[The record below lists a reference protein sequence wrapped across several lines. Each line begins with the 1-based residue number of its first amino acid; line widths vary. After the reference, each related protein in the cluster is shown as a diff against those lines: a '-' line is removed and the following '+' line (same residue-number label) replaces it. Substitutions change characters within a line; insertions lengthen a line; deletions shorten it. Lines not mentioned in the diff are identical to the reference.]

1 MKSFII
7 RRLFQ
12 ILVVLL
18 FITMLVFLLVRL
30 LPGDPI
36 LMYMTQQNMEIL
48 SADQIE
54 SIRHDLGLDRNIA
67 VQYVD
72 WLGHV
77 VRGDLGKS
85 IISRTSVAHE
95 IAQRLP
101 VSAYICGIAF
111 VLGTLIGVPLGV
123 IAAVRRGR
131 WEDSFLT
138 GFGNLGITVP
148 TFWLGILLIYLF
160 GLKLNF
166 LPIVGYV
173 SPFENLGDSIK
184 HIILPVICLMIGPI
198 AGDIRMARST
208 MLEVM
213 RQDYI
218 RTAWSKGLRERSVI
232 IRHALKNGLMPVV
245 TLKGMGLAG
254 IVGGSVIIEQVF
266 SIPGIGRMA
275 VNGIFT
281 QDYAIV
287 QGMML
292 MVGSVVLLSNLL
304 VDISYSWLDPR
315 IRYS

>member
-1 MKSFII
+1 MTSFII
-7 RRLFQ
+7 RRLLQ
-12 ILVVLL
+12 ILLVL
-18 FITMLVFLLVRL
+18 IIVTMLVFLMVRL

-48 SADQIE
+48 SQEQIE
-54 SIRHDLGLDRNIA
+54 TIRHDLGLDRNIA

-77 VRGDLGKS
+77 VRGDLGQS
-85 IISRTSVAHE
+85 IISHSSVAHE

-101 VSAYICGIAF
+101 VSAYICGTAF

-123 IAAVRRGR
+123 VAAIRRGR
-131 WEDSFLT
+131 WLDSFLT
-138 GFGNLGITVP
+138 GFGNLGITIP

-160 GLKLNF
+160 GMKLNW
-166 LPIVGYV
+166 LPLIGYV
-173 SPFENLGDSIK
+173 SPFENFGSSIQ
-184 HIILPVICLMIGPI
+184 HIILPVICLIIGPI

-232 IRHALKNGLMPVV
+232 ITHALKNGLMPVV

-275 VNGIFT
+275 INAIFN
-281 QDYAIV
+281 QDYPIV

-292 MVGSVVLLSNLL
+292 MVGAVVLLSNLL
-304 VDISYSWLDPR
+304 VDISYGWLDPR

>member
-1 MKSFII
+1 MTSFII
-7 RRLFQ
+7 RRLLQ
-12 ILVVLL
+12 LVLVLL
-18 FITMLVFLLVRL
+18 LITMLVFLMVRL

-48 SADQIE
+48 SQEQIDT
-54 SIRHDLGLDRNIA
+54 IRHDVGLDRNIA
-67 VQYVD
+67 VQYAD

-77 VRGDLGKS
+77 VRGDLGQS
-85 IISRTSVAHE
+85 IISRTSVARE

-131 WEDSFLT
+131 WLDSFLT
-138 GFGNLGITVP
+138 GFGNLGITIP

-160 GLKLNF
+160 GMKLNW
-166 LPIVGYV
+166 LPIIGYV
-173 SPFENLGDSIK
+173 SPFENLGDSLQA
-184 HIILPVICLMIGPI
+184 HNTACNMPDNWTYC
-198 AGDIRMARST
+198 GDIRMARST

-232 IRHALKNGLMPVV
+232 ITHALKNGLMPVV

-275 VNGIFT
+275 VNAIFT

-292 MVGSVVLLSNLL
+292 MVGAVVLLSNLL
-304 VDISYSWLDPR
+304 VDISYGWLDPR

>member
-7 RRLFQ
+7 RRLLQ
-12 ILVVLL
+12 ILLVLL
-18 FITMLVFLLVRL
+18 FITMLVFLMVRL

-48 SADQIE
+48 SNEQIDAM
-54 SIRHDLGLDRNIA
+54 RHDLGLDRNIA

-85 IISRTSVAHE
+85 IISHTSVAHE

-111 VLGTLIGVPLGV
+111 VLSTLIGVPLGV

-131 WEDSFLT
+131 WLDSFLT
-138 GFGNLGITVP
+138 GFGNLGITIP

-160 GLKLNF
+160 GMKLNM
-166 LPIVGYV
+166 LPIIGYT
-173 SPFENLGDSIK
+173 SPLENFGDSIK

-232 IRHALKNGLMPVV
+232 ITHALKNGLMPVV

-275 VNGIFT
+275 VNGIFN

-304 VDISYSWLDPR
+304 VDISYCWLDPR

>member
-1 MKSFII
+1 MTSFII
-7 RRLFQ
+7 RRLLQ
-12 ILVVLL
+12 ILLVLL
-18 FITMLVFLLVRL
+18 LITMLVFLMVRL

-48 SADQIE
+48 SVDQIE
-54 SIRHDLGLDRNIA
+54 SMRHELGLDRNMA

-72 WLGHV
+72 WLGNV

-85 IISRTSVAHE
+85 IISHTSVASE

-131 WEDSFLT
+131 WLDSFLT
-138 GFGNLGITVP
+138 GFGNLGITIP

-160 GLKLNF
+160 GMKLNL
-166 LPIVGYV
+166 LPIIGYT
-173 SPFENLGDSIK
+173 SPFENLGDSLK
-184 HIILPVICLMIGPI
+184 HIILPVICLIIGPI

-232 IRHALKNGLMPVV
+232 ITHALKNGLMPVV

-254 IVGGSVIIEQVF
+254 IVGGSVIVEQVF

-275 VNGIFT
+275 VNAIFN

-292 MVGSVVLLSNLL
+292 IVGVVVLLSNLL
-304 VDISYSWLDPR
+304 VDISYGWLDPR